1 VIDWNIIEKRSTPLM
16 EHASSATAL
25 FRPRHFQLLT
35 AFFILG
41 FITQPIQAGSK
52 NSFAAEI
59 DNFGQ
64 INPNYYRGA
73 QPDVDGYGQLK
84 QLGVKA
90 VINLRDDPMAEEAG
104 WAADHGMQYFN
115 IPLSTNKPA
124 TAEETKHFL
133 ALVNDSQNWPVYVHC
148 QGGKHRAGEMTAI
161 YRIAHDSW
169 TADQAY
175 KEMKQYKF
183 YSFPFQGSLRDYVY
197 HYYDDFK
204 RSLMAAKIPAQG
216 TPSQVGVT
224 GGASN

>member
-1 VIDWNIIEKRSTPLM
+1 M

-25 FRPRHFQLLT
+25 FRPRYFQILT
-35 AFFILG
+35 SIFMLG

-52 NSFAAEI
+52 NSFAVEI

-64 INPNYYRGA
+64 INPHYYRGA
-73 QPDVDGYGQLK
+73 QPDLDGYRQLK

-90 VINLRDDPMAEEAG
+90 VINLRDDPMVEEAR
-104 WAADHGMQYFN
+104 WADDHGMQYFN
-115 IPLSTNKPA
+115 IPLSTKKPA
-124 TAEETKHFL
+124 TAEETNYFL
-133 ALVNDSQNWPVYVHC
+133 ALVNDPQNWPVYVHC

-197 HYYDDFK
+197 QYYDSFK
-204 RSLMAAKIPAQG
+204 RTLAEAALPADG
-216 TPSQVGVT
+216 TASKVNVAGA
-224 GGASN
+224 ASN